1 MKKAKIL
8 AVFGTRPE
16 IIKLF
21 PVFRKIENYPREAR
35 LKICLTAQHREMLR
49 PFLKSFGI
57 RPDYDLG
64 IMRKDQS
71 PSQVASSVFA
81 GLEPVLKKE
90 KPDFVI
96 IQGDTTTAAAAAV
109 CAFYNKIKVA
119 HVEAGLRTF
128 DKWRPFPEEVNRVIA
143 GSVADLHF
151 APTLRAKKN
160 LLRAGVEK
168 KRIFLTGNP
177 VIDALR
183 LIPDET
189 PKASL
194 RSLAEGARRTGRKII
209 LVTAHR
215 RENFGRP
222 LENICR
228 ALHSLQKEFRSR
240 VCVVFPVHLNPHVRE
255 VVYPLLSGI
264 EAISLLP
271 PLDYFSL
278 VYLMRRAHLILTDSG
293 GIQEEAPSFGKPVL
307 VLREVTERPEA
318 VEAGT
323 VRLVG
328 TNRERIFRET
338 TRLLLDKRAYEK
350 MARAVNPYGDGRAAE
365 RIVAVLLG
373 KPWTPFRA
381 RH

>member
-1 MKKAKIL
+1 MNKEKIL

-16 IIKLF
+16 AIKLF
-21 PVFRKIENYPREAR
+21 PVFREIENYAKEAR
-35 LKICLTAQHREMLR
+35 LKVCLTAQHREMLK
-49 PFLKSFGI
+49 PFLKSFRI
-57 RPDYDLG
+57 RSDYDLD

-90 KPDFVI
+90 KPDLVM
-96 IQGDTTTAAAAAV
+96 IQGDTTTAAAAAI

-128 DKWRPFPEEVNRVIA
+128 DKWRPFPEEINRVIA
-143 GSVADLHF
+143 GSVADMHF
-151 APTLRAKKN
+151 APTLKARKN
-160 LLRAGVEK
+160 LVRAGVGK
-168 KRIFLTGNP
+168 SRIYLTGNP

-189 PKASL
+189 RNASL
-194 RSLAEGARRTGRKII
+194 RGMVERAHQTGRKII

-215 RENFGRP
+215 RENFGKP

-228 ALHSLQKEFRSR
+228 ALRSVEKEFRSR
-240 VCVVFPVHLNPHVRE
+240 VCIIFPVHLNPHVRE
-255 VVYPLLSGI
+255 VVYPLLSGT

-278 VYLMRRAHLILTDSG
+278 VYVMRRAHLVLTDSG

-328 TNRERIFRET
+328 TDREQIVRET
-338 TRLLLDKRAYEK
+338 TRLLLDRRAYEK
-350 MARAVNPYGDGRAAE
+350 MARAVNPYGDGHAAE
-365 RIVAVLLG
+365 RIVSVLLG

-381 RH
+381 RY

>member
-1 MKKAKIL
+1 MNKLKIL

-16 IIKLF
+16 TIKLF
-21 PVFRKIENYPREAR
+21 PVFQEIENYPGEAR

-49 PFLKSFGI
+49 PFLKSFEI
-57 RPDYDLG
+57 RPDYDLD

-71 PSQVASSVFA
+71 PSRVASFVFA

-90 KPDFVI
+90 KPDFVM

-128 DKWRPFPEEVNRVIA
+128 DKWRPFPEEINRVIA

-160 LLRAGVEK
+160 LLRAGVK
-168 KRIFLTGNP
+168 KHKIFLTGNP

-183 LIPDET
+183 LIPHET
-189 PKASL
+189 PKSSL
-194 RSLAEGARRTGRKII
+194 RGLVERALRTGRKII

-215 RENFGRP
+215 RENFGKP

-228 ALHSLQKEFRSR
+228 ALRSLQKQFRSQ
-240 VCVVFPVHLNPHVRE
+240 VCVIFPVHLNPHVRE

-278 VYLMRRAHLILTDSG
+278 VYIMRRAYLVLTDSG

-328 TNRERIFRET
+328 TDTERIVRET
-338 TRLLLDKRAYEK
+338 TRLLLDRRAYEK

-365 RIVAVLLG
+365 RIVSVLLG
-373 KPWTPFRA
+373 KPWTPFHA
-381 RH
+381 KY